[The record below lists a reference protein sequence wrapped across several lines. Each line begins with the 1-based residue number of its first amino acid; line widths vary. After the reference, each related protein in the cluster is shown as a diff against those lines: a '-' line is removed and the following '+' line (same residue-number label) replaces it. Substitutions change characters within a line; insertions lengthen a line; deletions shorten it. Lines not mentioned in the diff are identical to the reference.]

1 MSTSNFGHL
10 RMSTFMK
17 VDIWSGHLGGVKVD
31 ISQAKNLD
39 ICATTPHDSHGS
51 GRRASAGDHV
61 GAARLRALAN
71 PQLHAPGP
79 SVSGTPYPLHRRTNI
94 PNSADTQAV
103 ADNKLARRAGTPEAD
118 IFGLRMY
125 RYP

>member
-1 MSTSNFGHL
+1 MVAQMSTSNFGHL

-31 ISQAKNLD
+31 ISQAKKLD
-39 ICATTPHDSHGS
+39 ICATPHDSHGS

-94 PNSADTQAV
+94 YQTLLIRRQSQTTSS
-103 ADNKLARRAGTPEAD
+103 LAAPEHPKRT
-118 IFGLRMY
+118 FSV
-125 RYP
+125 